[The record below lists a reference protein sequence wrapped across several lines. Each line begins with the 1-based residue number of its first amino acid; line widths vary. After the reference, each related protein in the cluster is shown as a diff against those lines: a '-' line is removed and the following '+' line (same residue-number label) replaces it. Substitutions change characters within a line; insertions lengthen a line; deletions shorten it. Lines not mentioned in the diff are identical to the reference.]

1 MALALRHC
9 RAGTAPLLAC
19 VDQCN
24 FEFDS
29 RGGLFLGMEVVAA
42 LNVGRGQT
50 GKERGSEGN

>member
-1 MALALRHC
+1 MALALRHI

-29 RGGLFLGMEVVAA
+29 GLFLGMEVVAA
-42 LNVGRGQT
+42 LNVVRGQT
-50 GKERGSEGN
+50 RGSEGK